1 MKVALIGLSLVA
13 LVGVGYTLAKAGS
26 LMFSWGQVERVSL
39 GQEPAELGGAS
50 DENPAQAAGDEVVTV
65 EASAPP
71 QVMALIGTDTREG
84 LDDLEDFGSFDTQN
98 ADVILL
104 AIRHDEDLTLLSVP
118 RDLYV
123 EDSCDGG
130 MHKIAES
137 YLGCDGGAGLAS
149 VVGELEELT
158 GLDIPHAA
166 AIDFAGFQAVV
177 DELGGYEIC
186 TDHALRDT
194 KSGLDLDAGC
204 TVADG
209 ETTLMWLRSRHT
221 ERLEDGTWRT
231 EPGVSD
237 LTRNERQREFLLDM
251 FDQVTTGARPDTMI
265 DLVGSVVP
273 FLTIDDGLSL
283 QDLASWGWEL
293 RSADLETAAIP
304 VEFSTADSG
313 ASILVPTVD
322 VPDYIASL
330 DTDGTA
336 TLSLG
341 GRS

>member
-1 MKVALIGLSLVA
+1 MKVALVALSFVALVA
-13 LVGVGYTLAKAGS
+13 LGYTLARAGS
-26 LMFSWGQVERVSL
+26 LMFSWGEVERVSL
-39 GQEPAELGGAS
+39 DQGPADVADDRDGAT
-50 DENPAQAAGDEVVTV
+50 QAAADDGVTI
-65 EASAPP
+65 ERSEPP
-71 QVMALIGTDTREG
+71 EVMALVGTDTRDG
-84 LDDLEDFGSFDTQN
+84 LDDLEDFGAFETDN

-123 EDSCDGG
+123 EDSCHGG

-137 YLGCDGGAGLAS
+137 YLGCAGGPGLAS
-149 VVGELEELT
+149 VVGELETLT

-166 AIDFAGFQAVV
+166 AIDFAGFQEVV
-177 DELGGYEIC
+177 DQLGGYEIC
-186 TDHALRDT
+186 SDVAMRDT
-194 KSGLDLDAGC
+194 KSGLDLAAGC

-209 ETTLMWLRSRHT
+209 ETTLRWLRSRHT
-221 ERLEDGTWRT
+221 QYLEEGTWRT
-231 EPGVSD
+231 EPGVTD

-251 FDQVTTGARPDTMI
+251 FDQVTTGARPDTMVG
-265 DLVGSVVP
+265 LVGSVVP

-283 QDLASWGWEL
+283 QDLAAWGWEL
-293 RSADLETAAIP
+293 RSANLETAAIP

-322 VPDYIASL
+322 VPDYVAAL
-330 DTDGTA
+330 DAGGSA

-341 GRS
+341 GRG